1 VASERV
7 WRLAMNPVIWGL
19 VVVLLLGFLFLVTMG
34 KTKWGRSELDAKSG
48 SLPGNK
54 GRVSGGDDD

>member
-1 VASERV
+1 
-7 WRLAMNPVIWGL
+7 MNPVIWGL